1 MATTNFYKEILTK
14 AQGIIDAVNAISTGG
29 GVSGTPASP
38 VTGTVASGIFT
49 TISAQNTNRLRATLT
64 NRSLTNT
71 LKVTLVDDAT
81 QTNSM
86 FILQPEQVLT
96 LSPASNEA
104 YVTSKIS
111 VIATSGTVEYTF
123 AEVTS

>member
-1 MATTNFYKEILTK
+1 MATTNFYKEILAK

-38 VTGTVASGIFT
+38 VTGTATSGAFT
-49 TISAQNTNRLRATLT
+49 TVSAQNSSRLRATLL
-64 NRSLTNT
+64 NRSLTNS

-96 LSPASNEA
+96 LTPTSHEA

-111 VIATSGTVEYTF
+111 AIAASGTVDYTYS
-123 AEVTS
+123 EVTS